1 MRWEW
6 SQSGGNNICGLNDT
20 EDDAA
25 AHVME
30 DVTSLVTGDNNPGP
44 PGLIISRFLLTSTI
58 RHLQIHQLQISA
70 DIRYTTNHSTLSL
83 IFTGWYWSLFS
94 SERLDM
100 SLRRFVTVLKQ
111 ILNLLYCLDW
121 TELYSW
127 TSEEIEF
134 AGSWLLGKTNGRR
147 ITDYQSD
154 DNNDNNDGIDD
165 NIATGLSW
173 AWVTKM

>member
-1 MRWEW
+1 MALSVNGPEGWDENGLVVE
-6 SQSGGNNICGLNDT
+6 SGGNNICGLNNT
-20 EDDAA
+20 EDDDA

-44 PGLIISRFLLTSTI
+44 PSLIISRFLLTSTI

-70 DIRYTTNHSTLSL
+70 DIRFTTNHSTLSL

-111 ILNLLYCLDW
+111 ILNLLFCLDW
-121 TELYSW
+121 IIFLDLWRNWICWKLIAWEDKW
-127 TSEEIEF
+127 T
-134 AGSWLLGKTNGRR
+134 
-147 ITDYQSD
+147 
-154 DNNDNNDGIDD
+154 
-165 NIATGLSW
+165 
-173 AWVTKM
+173 

>member
-1 MRWEW
+1 MALSVNNNGPEGWDENGLRIVK
-6 SQSGGNNICGLNDT
+6 SGGNNICGLNNT
-20 EDDAA
+20 EDDDA

-44 PGLIISRFLLTSTI
+44 PSLIISRFLLTSTI

-70 DIRYTTNHSTLSL
+70 DIRFTTNHSTLSL

-121 TELYSW
+121 IIFMDFRRNWICWKLIAWEDKW
-127 TSEEIEF
+127 T
-134 AGSWLLGKTNGRR
+134 
-147 ITDYQSD
+147 
-154 DNNDNNDGIDD
+154 
-165 NIATGLSW
+165 
-173 AWVTKM
+173 